1 MKFMN
6 RSYKILISLMLL
18 LGTCISTYAQEK
30 TVSGTVVSEESGPLP
45 GVNVLIKGTKV
56 GVLTDF
62 DGNYSIKASS
72 GSILQFSFLGYQMVE
87 KTVGT
92 LNTID
97 VSMKESAEALEEVV
111 VTAFGQTRQK
121 RSTGYAATM
130 VSADQLTK
138 VTTNNPF
145 ESLSGKIAGVDITA
159 PAQPGASTKVI
170 IRGFSTIKGS
180 NAPLYIVDGSPI
192 NNSANGSTSVNRSFD
207 GGTGINDL
215 DPNNIASINVLK
227 GAAATALYGSR
238 GSTGVIVITT
248 KKGKSNSK
256 VSVDINSSLELAE
269 VSRIPHLQNEFG
281 QGWNGVGYDA
291 LPAGGVGASNQNGSW
306 GPAFNGEVRLW
317 GQVVN
322 NSQQLK
328 PYVALPDNVKDFYTI
343 GDTYTNSVRLSGGGI
358 NSDFALG
365 FTNTDSDG
373 IVPTDADGY
382 KRKALSFNGGLG
394 NDKFKVRTAIN
405 FIKKDQNAVNT
416 GQGDAAGQGNT
427 FSQEL
432 IQVPRDVSIIDLK
445 DYKNNIFNTNDWFYT
460 PYASNPYWTI
470 NENSTNVNS
479 NRVFGNVNLTYQLL
493 SNLSASWQMSMDMT
507 NQKTKSYGA
516 VVNYATG
523 SAQDLLGTIPVV
535 GGVTE
540 SQVERLE
547 YDTFGVLNYNLD
559 VNEDLDIAASVG
571 ATFNQRSS
579 DFLGATIT
587 ILDIPNYYELSNSAV
602 PPVITQNNSLR
613 RTYGAFAS
621 ATASY
626 KNRYFLTLT
635 GRNDWS
641 STLPVVNNS
650 YFYPSVSLSG
660 VVLDNNETFL
670 KLRGGFA
677 QVANDTDPY
686 NTESTLTQ
694 ANANAYYGNITFPI
708 DGVNSFELSGQL
720 GNNTLLP
727 EITSEYEVGLE
738 GRFFNSRLS
747 IDAAYY
753 DKQTNDLLIDRLLP
767 RSTGYLQVT
776 GNFADVSN
784 KGVELLLSG
793 FPVKTNDFSWE
804 MTYTFTKNKNKVTD
818 LRGLDKL
825 LINSAYA
832 TNFYAE
838 VGRPLGVFRFAGAE
852 TTPSG
857 QIVVNPGTGF
867 PVIGTEEQELGTSE
881 RDFVMGLQNSFKYKN
896 LTLSIGIDYKKG
908 GVMYSY
914 TNRLLNFT
922 GNAISTT
929 YNNRNPF
936 IIPNSVNDNG
946 DGTYSENTTPVSF
959 SGVTNYFG
967 TGSNP
972 AYETYNT
979 IDKTF
984 ARLRDLSLTYV
995 FPTSLTDKM
1004 KVSKFAV
1011 TFYGKNLVLWTPDEN
1026 PYVDP
1031 EVSTY
1036 GSDLASEFG
1045 EFAGNP
1051 AQRSYGM
1058 SLKVS
1063 F

>member
-1 MKFMN
+1 MN
-6 RSYKILISLMLL
+6 RSYKILLSLMFV
-18 LGTCISTYAQEK
+18 LGTCISIYGQEK
-30 TVSGTVVSEESGPLP
+30 TVEGTVVSEESGPLP
-45 GVNVLIKGTKV
+45 GVNVIIKGSKT
-56 GVLTDF
+56 GSLTDF
-62 DGNYSIKASS
+62 DGKYSIKAKI
-72 GSILQFSFLGYQMVE
+72 GDILQYSYVGYYTKEIV
-87 KTVGT
+87 VGT
-92 LNTID
+92 SNIID
-97 VSMKESAEALEEVV
+97 VTLKVESNVLEEVV
-111 VTAFGQTRQK
+111 ITAFGQTRQK
-121 RSTGYAATM
+121 RSTGYAATI
-130 VSADQLTK
+130 VSAEQLTQ

-170 IRGFSTIKGS
+170 IRGFSSIKGS
-180 NAPLYIVDGSPI
+180 NSPLYIVDGSPI
-192 NNSANGSTSVNRSFD
+192 NNSANGSNSVNRSFD

-215 DPNNIASINVLK
+215 DPNNIASVNVLK

-256 VSVDINSSLELAE
+256 IAVDINSSLEFAE
-269 VSRIPHLQNEFG
+269 VSRIPHMQNEFG
-281 QGWNGVGYDA
+281 QGWNGINYDG
-291 LPAGGVGASNQNGSW
+291 LPTGGTGASNQNGSW
-306 GPAFNGEVRLW
+306 GPAFTGQIRLW
-317 GQVVN
+317 GHIVN

-328 PYVALPDNVKDFYTI
+328 PYSALPNNVKDFYTI
-343 GDTYTNSVRLSGGGI
+343 GDTYTNSVRLSGGGA

-373 IVPTDADGY
+373 VVPTDADGY

-432 IQVPRDVSIIDLK
+432 IQVPRDISILDLK
-445 DYKNNIFNTNDWFYT
+445 DYQNNVFNSNDWFYT

-470 NENSTNVNS
+470 NENSTNIKS
-479 NRVFGNVNLTYQLL
+479 NRVFGNVNLSYQL
-493 SNLSASWQMSMDMT
+493 SSKFSASWQMSMDMT

-516 VVNYATG
+516 VVKYSQG
-523 SAQDLLGTIPVV
+523 SAQQLLGTTPIV

-547 YDTFGVLNYNLD
+547 YDTFGVINYNFD
-559 VNEDLDIAASVG
+559 VNNDLNIVANVG

-579 DFLGATIT
+579 DFLGATIS

-602 PPVITQNNSLR
+602 PPIITQNNTLR
-613 RTYGAFAS
+613 RTYGVFAS
-621 ATASY
+621 ATGSY
-626 KNRYFLTLT
+626 KNRYFLSLT

-641 STLPVVNNS
+641 STLPVANNS

-660 VVLDNNETFL
+660 IVLEDNNSFL

-677 QVANDTDPY
+677 QVANDTNPY

-694 ANANAYYGNITFPI
+694 ANGAAYFGNISFPI

-727 EITSEYEVGLE
+727 EITTEYEVGLE
-738 GRFFNSRLS
+738 GRFFNSRIS
-747 IDAAYY
+747 VDAAYY

-767 RSTGYLQVT
+767 RSTGYSQVT

-793 FPVKTNDFSWE
+793 FPVRTNDLSWE
-804 MTYTFTKNKNKVTD
+804 VTYTFTKNRNKITD

-838 VGRPLGVFRFAGAE
+838 IGRPLGVFRFAGAE
-852 TTPSG
+852 TNSSG
-857 QIVVNPGTGF
+857 QIVVNSGTGL
-867 PVIGTEEQELGTSE
+867 PVLGTEEQELGTSE

-896 LTLSIGIDYKKG
+896 ITLSIGLDYKKG
-908 GVMYSY
+908 GKMYSY

-929 YNNRNPF
+929 YNNRRPF

-946 DGTYSENTTPVSF
+946 DGTYSENTTPVNF
-959 SGVTNYFG
+959 AGVTNYFG
-967 TGSNP
+967 AGSNP
-972 AYETYNT
+972 AYEAYHT

-984 ARLRDLSLTYV
+984 VRLRDLSLSYV
-995 FPTSLTDKM
+995 FPASFTDKM
-1004 KVSKFAV
+1004 KLSKFSV
-1011 TFYGKNLVLWTPDEN
+1011 TLYGKNLALWTPEEN

-1031 EVSTY
+1031 EISTY

-1058 SLKVS
+1058 SFKVS